1 VIGGHHPISVALA
14 TSSGVESR
22 CLTRAKRLDRIFT
35 GMIYENLRQPSWP
48 SVLHTGMIRAAG
60 TALNAIAIAGM
71 GGSAPWSNSIEV
83 PWEWSL
89 LR

>member
-1 VIGGHHPISVALA
+1 M
-14 TSSGVESR
+14 
-22 CLTRAKRLDRIFT
+22 FT

-48 SVLHTGMIRAAG
+48 SVLHTGMVRAAG

-83 PWEWSL
+83 PWE
-89 LR
+89 